1 MKFLRCALYLAITG
15 IIAFVIGR
23 IVPKSWFQENRFPY
37 RCYPAEQKLY
47 RALHIKAWQSKVP
60 DMSRIFPALMPAKKL
75 TADTLA
81 NLQGMIQ
88 ETCVAEMIH
97 SLLSLTGLA
106 CLAIWPGAGGIILT
120 LVYILLGNLPFI
132 MIQRYNRPRL
142 QKLLAMQRRKNERK
156 FEPCVL

>member
-1 MKFLRCALYLAITG
+1 MKFLHCALYLAVTG
-15 IIAFVIGR
+15 IIAFLVGR
-23 IVPKSWFQENRFPY
+23 IVPKSWFQEDRFPY
-37 RCYPAEQKLY
+37 HSYPVEQKLY
-47 RALHIKAWQSKVP
+47 RALRVKKWQSKVP
-60 DMSRIFPALMPAKKL
+60 DMSRIFPFLMPAKKL
-75 TADTLA
+75 TADTFA

-132 MIQRYNRPRL
+132 MIQRYNGRRL
-142 QKLLAMQRRKNERK
+142 QTLRAMQRRKNERK
-156 FEPCVL
+156 VDPCVL

>member
-1 MKFLRCALYLAITG
+1 MKFLHCALYLAVTG
-15 IIAFVIGR
+15 IIAFLVGR
-23 IVPKSWFQENRFPY
+23 IVPKSWFQEDRFPY
-37 RCYPAEQKLY
+37 RSYPVEQKLY
-47 RALHIKAWQSKVP
+47 RALRVKKWQSKVP

-75 TADTLA
+75 TADTFA

-132 MIQRYNRPRL
+132 IIQRYNRPRL

>member
-1 MKFLRCALYLAITG
+1 MKFLHCALYLAITG
-15 IIAFVIGR
+15 IIAFLVGR
-23 IVPKSWFQENRFPY
+23 IVPKSWFQEDRFPY
-37 RCYPAEQKLY
+37 RSYPVEQKLY
-47 RALHIKAWQSKVP
+47 RALRVKKWQSKVP

-75 TADTLA
+75 TADTFA
-81 NLQGMIQ
+81 NRQGMIQ
-88 ETCVAEMIH
+88 ETCVAERLH
-97 SLLSLTGLA
+97 SLRSLTGLA